1 MSEIAKLSMKKSE
14 HSLIVGAVRTF
25 EDKVGADLREYVVS
39 KKYTGPTR
47 SGLWVPL
54 DKWDE
59 FKVLVQKVDAEVQLQ
74 KTVNKEQNGKAKEL
88 QEAMATYSAEKI

>member
-1 MSEIAKLSMKKSE
+1 MSEIAKLSMKKSD

-25 EDKVGADLREYVVS
+25 EDRVGADLREFVVT

-47 SGLWVPL
+47 SGLWIPL

-74 KTVNKEQNGKAKEL
+74 KTVSKEQNEKAKEL
-88 QEAMATYSAEKI
+88 QEAMAACNAGKI